1 MKKRLPAGM
10 VYINVNIPVSEVF
23 RNAVMQD
30 DPELEGLAMRLSQL
44 LWEDLQKMSETAQNL
59 KELNFPGRSK
69 GSDRVH

>member
-1 MKKRLPAGM
+1 MKERLPAGM

-30 DPELEGLAMRLSQL
+30 DPELERLAMRLSQL